1 MAGSGEGNGNGIRS
15 RMGRVRHGLG
25 FSARVANQISLMK
38 LLIVH
43 NSRKSQPMPDPS
55 HAATD
60 AVPVSFPAPRRA
72 MSSAKMDFREF
83 NFPLDK
89 SMLKLYCIN

>member
-38 LLIVH
+38 WTNDI
-43 NSRKSQPMPDPS
+43 K
-55 HAATD
+55 
-60 AVPVSFPAPRRA
+60 PAGAEKKDIRVLF
-72 MSSAKMDFREF
+72 S
-83 NFPLDK
+83 
-89 SMLKLYCIN
+89 